1 MTPGHRG
8 ASGLPSGW
16 LDDPLGATVFR
27 PVALGPLRVEMP
39 TCCWLFCLGVRPDGD
54 DADEH
59 LALVIKTVLSQEREK
74 HQAFSLPPSGIPQ
87 RDSKGVGVIFA
98 WTTHPPNG
106 RLHEVTCHGKKTELL

>member
-39 TCCWLFCLGVRPDGD
+39 NLEEKSRVWC
-54 DADEH
+54 H
-59 LALVIKTVLSQEREK
+59 LVCNVIIYRRMKNLLLVILLRC
-74 HQAFSLPPSGIPQ
+74 PSRWG
-87 RDSKGVGVIFA
+87 
-98 WTTHPPNG
+98 
-106 RLHEVTCHGKKTELL
+106 